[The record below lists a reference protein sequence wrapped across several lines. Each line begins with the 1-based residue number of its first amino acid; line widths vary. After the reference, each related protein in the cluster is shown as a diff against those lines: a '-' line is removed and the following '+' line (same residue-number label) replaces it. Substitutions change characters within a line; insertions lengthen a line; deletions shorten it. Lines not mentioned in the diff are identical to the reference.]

1 MALVVFTGGARSG
14 KSGAAERLA
23 RARHAQG
30 TPVTV
35 AVFGHSAE
43 GADAE
48 YASRIRRHQAGRPA
62 GFTTQEYRGG
72 LAWLETEPTA
82 LLLVDCLGT
91 LLGRVMEEEWARTTA
106 TGSLVQADAETLP
119 DGFEAACSARL
130 DEIVGALL
138 SRVGDTIVVSN
149 EVGDGIVPAYAS
161 GRLFRDLLGRANRRL
176 IDRADGAYLVVAG
189 RLLDLHALPR
199 DVHWPED

>member
-14 KSGAAERLA
+14 KSAAAEKLA
-23 RARHAQG
+23 RARPAQG
-30 TPVTV
+30 VPVTV

-48 YASRIRRHQAGRPA
+48 YAARIQRHKAGRPA
-62 GFTTQEYRGG
+62 GFTTHEYRGG
-72 LAWLETEPTA
+72 LAWIETEPTA
-82 LLLVDCLGT
+82 LLLVYCLGT
-91 LLGRVMEEEWARTTA
+91 LLGRVMEEEWARTTEA
-106 TGSLVQADAETLP
+106 DSLVQADAETLP

-130 DEIVGALL
+130 DEIVGAVLA
-138 SRVGDTIVVSN
+138 RDGDTIVVSN

-176 IDRADGAYLVVAG
+176 VDRADGAYLVVAG
-189 RLLDLHALPR
+189 RLLDLVALQR